1 MNKPHQFWETQPMPN
16 INEMDKLPPGPIQ
29 PGILAE
35 VRKDPYNLL
44 DKFEWFNVDLK
55 NDE

>member
-1 MNKPHQFWETQPMPN
+1 MPN

-29 PGILAE
+29 PGVLAE
-35 VRKDPYNLL
+35 VRKDPFNLL

>member
-1 MNKPHQFWETQPMPN
+1 MPN

-29 PGILAE
+29 NGVLAE
-35 VRKDPYNLL
+35 VRKDPFKLIEKY
-44 DKFEWFNVDLK
+44 EWFNVDLR